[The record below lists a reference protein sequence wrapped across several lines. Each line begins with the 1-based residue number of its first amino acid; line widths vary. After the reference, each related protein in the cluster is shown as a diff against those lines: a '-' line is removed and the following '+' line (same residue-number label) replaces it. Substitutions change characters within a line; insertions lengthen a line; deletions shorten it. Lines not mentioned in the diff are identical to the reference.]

1 MNASPAVRHN
11 AAAHRY
17 EIEFDG
23 NLAVADY
30 ELDGE
35 RQVFTHTFVPPALR
49 GKGLAE
55 ALVRTALK
63 DAQAAGRKVVPAC
76 SYVAVFIER
85 NKEFQPLLAQ

>member
-1 MNASPAVRHN
+1 MSTTPAVRHN
-11 AAAHRY
+11 AAQHRY
-17 EIEFDG
+17 EVEIDG

-30 ELDGE
+30 ELEGN

-55 ALVRTALK
+55 ALVRTALV
-63 DAQAAGRKVVPAC
+63 DAKNAGRKVVPAC

-85 NKEFQPLLAQ
+85 NKEFQPLRAE